1 MTASDKGTFLLP
13 PNASPLTGGQDGL
26 FYLICYLSLFFFVL
40 ILSILIYFVFKYRRK
55 SQTDNPPHISGNTKL
70 EIFWSVIPTILFF
83 IIFAWGF
90 VDWLKLNIVP
100 QGALEVRV
108 TGKKWDWLF
117 TDMRTGA
124 ETSNLIV
131 PVNTPIKLVMTS
143 TDVIHGFYVPDFRI
157 NRDVLPSQYT
167 VLWFQ
172 APELGKHVIF
182 CTQYCGTKHS
192 QMIRYVEVVTQ
203 EDYEKAMIA
212 AQGTGLSPV
221 EYGKKVFD
229 GKGACASCHDVSPA
243 KKRLVGP
250 PLYQS
255 YGSRIT
261 VQMPNGKNESLEF
274 DEDYIRKSIVNPNFR
289 TVIGY
294 PSVMPPYQG
303 QLNEKELNS
312 LIEYIK
318 SLK

>member
-1 MTASDKGTFLLP
+1 MTVSDKGTFLLP

-40 ILSILIYFVFKYRRK
+40 IVSILIYFVFKYRRK
-55 SQTDNPPHISGNTKL
+55 NQDENPPHISGNTKL

-83 IIFAWGF
+83 VIFAWGF
-90 VDWLKLNIVP
+90 IDWVKLNVVP

-192 QMIRYVEVVTQ
+192 QMLRYVEVVTQ
-203 EDYEKAMIA
+203 EEYEKAMVS
-212 AQGTGLSPV
+212 AQGAGLSPI
-221 EYGKKVFD
+221 EYGKKVFE

-255 YGSRIT
+255 YGTRIT
-261 VQMPNGKNESLEF
+261 VQMPNGKQEIMEF
-274 DEDYIRKSIVNPNFR
+274 DDDYLRKSIVNPNFR
-289 TVIGY
+289 NVIGY

-303 QLNEKELNS
+303 QLNEKELSS